1 MERLKQQEI
10 DMYYSRFHKTIVKL
24 KDIFQHYSKNMYTPG
39 DTFED
44 NSKHMQLIDMK
55 VFVKYLKDFDFGKYP
70 EMIGVENQNGNEIL
84 SKIKNTKM
92 VG

>member
-1 MERLKQQEI
+1 
-10 DMYYSRFHKTIVKL
+10 
-24 KDIFQHYSKNMYTPG
+24 
-39 DTFED
+39 
-44 NSKHMQLIDMK
+44 MQLIDMK